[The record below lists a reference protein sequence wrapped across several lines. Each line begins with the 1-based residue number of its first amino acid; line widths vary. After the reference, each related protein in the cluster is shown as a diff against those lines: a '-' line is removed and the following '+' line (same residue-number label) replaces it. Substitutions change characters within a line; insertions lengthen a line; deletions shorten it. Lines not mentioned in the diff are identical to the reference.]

1 MEKAVKNMEMVIN
14 MKEIISM
21 VYAKELE
28 GINGK
33 MEGST
38 MVIINKVV
46 EVVSVSG
53 NLIK

>member
-33 MEGST
+33 MEVST
-38 MVIINKVV
+38 MVILNKVV